1 MSKKTKKVVLFL
13 VEGVSE
19 ETALGL
25 PMKNYFETNE
35 VKFEVVHGDIT
46 TMDGVDSGT
55 IIKHINTRITN
66 YMSKYGYK
74 NSDILRIIHIVDTDG
89 AFISADSIVLDESI
103 SLDYSEDCIRTSAP
117 VYIKARNESKS
128 KILFKLFNTYSINT
142 MKYNVYF
149 NSCNLE
155 HVLVGELCNFSDAEK
170 ERIADDF
177 SDKYCEDIEGFRLFL
192 KSVLPKEQ
200 YIASWKFIK
209 EGKNSLKRYSNM
221 SLIFGDEERG
231 R

>member
-25 PMKNYFETNE
+25 PMKNYFENSE
-35 VKFEVVHGDIT
+35 VRFEVVHGDIT
-46 TMDGVDSGT
+46 TMEGVDSGS
-55 IIKHINTRITN
+55 IIKHINTRITS

-89 AFISADSIVLDESI
+89 AFIPEDGIVLDESI
-103 SLDYSEDCIRTSAP
+103 NLEYSEECIRTSAP
-117 VYIKARNESKS
+117 VHIKARNEIKS

-155 HVLVGELCNFSDAEK
+155 HVLVGELRNFSDTEK

-177 SDKYCEDIEGFRLFL
+177 SDKYCEDIEEFKLFL

-200 YIASWKFIK
+200 YVASWKFIR
-209 EGKNSLKRYSNM
+209 EDKNSLKRYSNM
-221 SLIFGDEERG
+221 SLILGDEDR
-231 R
+231 

>member
-1 MSKKTKKVVLFL
+1 
-13 VEGVSE
+13 
-19 ETALGL
+19 
-25 PMKNYFETNE
+25 
-35 VKFEVVHGDIT
+35 
-46 TMDGVDSGT
+46 
-55 IIKHINTRITN
+55 
-66 YMSKYGYK
+66 MSKYGYK

-89 AFISADSIVLDESI
+89 AFIPADSIVLDESI

-177 SDKYCEDIEGFRLFL
+177 SDKYCKDIEGFRLFL

-221 SLIFGDEERG
+221 SLIFGDEERE
-231 R
+231 